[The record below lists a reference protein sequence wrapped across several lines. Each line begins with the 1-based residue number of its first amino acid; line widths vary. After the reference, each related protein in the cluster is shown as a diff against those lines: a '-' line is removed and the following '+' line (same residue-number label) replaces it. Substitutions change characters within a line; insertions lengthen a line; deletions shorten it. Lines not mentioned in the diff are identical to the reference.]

1 MTALEDPRMH
11 LYRPALLLPLLALAA
26 CSGAEEKDDPGTDD
40 TDLNTDDTGDDPDD
54 TGGDPDDTGTDPAG
68 DAQIRVL
75 HLSPDAPAVD
85 VFVNGAGAA
94 VEGLAFPDGTGYL
107 TVPAGT
113 YTFDV
118 APAGAGIGASVLQIP
133 GVTLEEGRAY
143 TAVAYGRVAQIAA
156 MALADDASGLAP
168 DRVRLTVAHAA
179 AAVGEV
185 DIWELSGEA
194 PVALLEDVPFGASA
208 TLPDLPVGPLQIG
221 LDVDNDAR
229 PDVVFAVPELPGG
242 TQANVFAVTDAGD
255 QPFLLAQ
262 LPDGST
268 ARIDPVPP
276 EPPARIRALHLSPD
290 APAVDVFV
298 NGGADAAVTDLP
310 FLSGTG
316 YLSVAP
322 GIYTFDVAPTGA
334 GIGASVLQIP
344 NLPLDPGTSWSAVAY
359 GPLSALTSM
368 ALQDDATG
376 LAADQIRVQVAH
388 TAAAVGEVDIWS
400 LDLGTPLLSDV
411 PYGAAALLPDLP
423 AGSYRVGIDVNND
436 ASADLTFSLPEI
448 GGGTFVNLFAVSDA
462 MGAVWLVAWL
472 PDGSVVPVAA
482 DPM

>member
-1 MTALEDPRMH
+1 MH

-26 CSGAEEKDDPGTDD
+26 CSGAEEKDDPATDD
-40 TDLNTDDTGDDPDD
+40 TDLNTDDTGADPDDTGGDPDD

-85 VFVNGAGAA
+85 VYADGSAA

-118 APAGAGIGASVLQIP
+118 APAGAGVGASVLQIP
-133 GVTLEEGRAY
+133 GVALEEGKAY

-156 MALADDASGLAP
+156 LALPDDAGGLAS
-168 DRVRLTVAHAA
+168 DRVRLTVAHTA

-185 DIWELSGEA
+185 DIWEISGES
-194 PVALLEDVPFGASA
+194 PVELLADVPFGAAA
-208 TLPDLPVGPLQIG
+208 TLPDLPVGALRIG
-221 LDVDNDAR
+221 LDVDDDAR
-229 PDVVFAVPELPGG
+229 PDVVFDVPELPGG
-242 TQANVFAVTDAGD
+242 TQANVFAVTDAAD

-262 LPDGST
+262 LPDGAT
-268 ARIDPVPP
+268 VRIDPTPIA
-276 EPPARIRALHLSPD
+276 PPAQIRVLHLSPD

-298 NGGADAAVTDLP
+298 NGAADPVVTALP

-316 YLSVAP
+316 YLGVPA
-322 GIYTFDVAPTGA
+322 GIYTFDAAPTGA

-344 NLPLDPGTSWSAVAY
+344 NLPLDAGLSYSAVAY
-359 GPLSALTSM
+359 GRLDSLAAM
-368 ALQDDATG
+368 ALVDDATG
-376 LAADQIRVQVAH
+376 LAPDQIRVQVAH
-388 TAAAVGEVDIWS
+388 AAAAVGEVDIWS
-400 LDLGTPLLSDV
+400 LDLGVPLLSDV
-411 PYGAAALLPDLP
+411 PYGAAATLADLP
-423 AGSYRVGIDVNND
+423 AGAYRVGIDVNND
-436 ASADLTFSLPEI
+436 AMADLTFSLPAI

-462 MGAVWLVAWL
+462 TDAVWLVAWL
-472 PDGSVVPVAA
+472 PDGTVVPIAA